1 MEDEGSQDSVLIAA
15 AIEGDLESFEVLY
28 RRHSSRVY
36 GLCVRLARNAADAQ
50 DCTQE
55 TFISAWRHLRTFRGQ
70 SSLAT
75 WLHRI
80 AVNEVLGRKRRAA
93 VEARHLEVVHADGD
107 ERADIPPDH
116 GELEEL
122 EKVIRQLPERA
133 REVFVLHRIY
143 GYTHEE
149 TAEMLKIAVGTCKSQ
164 LHRASR
170 LLIEALDHGGSKSQR
185 KESAQAKLASP
196 DD

>member
-1 MEDEGSQDSVLIAA
+1 
-15 AIEGDLESFEVLY
+15 
-28 RRHSSRVY
+28 
-36 GLCVRLARNAADAQ
+36 
-50 DCTQE
+50 
-55 TFISAWRHLRTFRGQ
+55 
-70 SSLAT
+70 
-75 WLHRI
+75 
-80 AVNEVLGRKRRAA
+80 
-93 VEARHLEVVHADGD
+93 
-107 ERADIPPDH
+107 
-116 GELEEL
+116 
-122 EKVIRQLPERA
+122 
-133 REVFVLHRIY
+133 VFVLHRIY